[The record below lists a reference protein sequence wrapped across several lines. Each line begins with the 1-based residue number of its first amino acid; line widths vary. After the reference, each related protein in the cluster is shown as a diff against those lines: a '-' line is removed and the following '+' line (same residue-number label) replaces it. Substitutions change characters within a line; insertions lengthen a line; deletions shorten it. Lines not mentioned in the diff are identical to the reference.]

1 LVEHYIFILYFDQ
14 FVINYSSQDK
24 AVVLLMLVLNT
35 NHSINYHLFIFRFAE
50 LYHKYHTEVYPAKIV
65 FVSFLHYQH
74 QDGQMVRELKN
85 KGFEPLQFKFHREQ
99 PDLTKLDKLF
109 GLMST
114 ETATFDQEINR
125 LETKFKLEGITKMFE
140 GITMNTVG

>member
-1 LVEHYIFILYFDQ
+1 
-14 FVINYSSQDK
+14 
-24 AVVLLMLVLNT
+24 
-35 NHSINYHLFIFRFAE
+35 
-50 LYHKYHTEVYPAKIV
+50 
-65 FVSFLHYQH
+65 
-74 QDGQMVRELKN
+74 MVRELKN

-140 GITMNTVG
+140 GITMNTVGWVTIVMKIEWMFFTCIDFRVVLAGINSPVLLY